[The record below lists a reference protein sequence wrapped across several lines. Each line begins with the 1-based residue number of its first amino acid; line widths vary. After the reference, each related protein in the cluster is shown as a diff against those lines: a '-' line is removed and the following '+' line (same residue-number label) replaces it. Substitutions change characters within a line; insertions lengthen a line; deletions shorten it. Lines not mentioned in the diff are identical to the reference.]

1 MSVFN
6 DLNQFNL
13 DQSILLDDLSHFE
26 HLISDKYQEICLFLV
41 SLEEKLINNA
51 ITLFSIMAIKIEVLT
66 FTMLVIDLSIESLSE
81 SDSKTTE

>member
-1 MSVFN
+1 MSVLN
-6 DLNQFNL
+6 DLNQFSL

-26 HLISDKYQEICLFLV
+26 HLISDKHQEICLFLV